1 MERIGRRILSLFFVV
16 IIAGCAFVP
25 QEKVSDVENN
35 FGNGNVAYEKAVDSI
50 IKPNMP
56 YRFGNQFVP
65 NRLPMQQLIHEY
77 NEWKRQYVVD
87 AGNGMLRVRRDAGT
101 DYDTV
106 SEGIAYGMLLAVYF
120 NDRNT
125 LDGLYKYAKAHFHG
139 KGLMHW
145 KVDKN
150 GVDISEFNIP
160 VPHGYV
166 WKNTNTGQQIATN
179 ITDKS
184 EMPGTGWVRVTWY
197 TRGKTSATDA
207 DLDMA
212 MALVMAYKLWGS
224 SQNYNYQTEART
236 LLSNIMN
243 YDMGVEFG
251 NELFVY
257 PGACVNGGWSGI
269 WGGPKGWNPSYFT
282 PAWFKVFRRFTG
294 DTNWDILAIK
304 MYQHI
309 DKIHAVNKGTGILP
323 DWCDTSGS
331 LAKSVYGAY
340 NVSSDTYTGVSD
352 ILVFLVERTNS
363 NGQIITN
370 YYSSPR
376 GNMSFNLYYDAIRVM
391 WRMAVAVSWFGDE
404 KAKKIILLQN
414 QFFRNKYYQSP
425 EGINNIKDGYFVD
438 GTAWKPLSKDALSV
452 SKGGQWTTSPFVSMI
467 ATSALFADNDYAT
480 KLYNALVNCKTPYTD
495 TYHYYGNT
503 LRLLALL
510 YLSGEFPN
518 IYQPIT
524 NKIPSQIE
532 AEDFI
537 SMSNAKISSDWSP
550 GITAVNGDY
559 MGGSYWVEYYID
571 VPQTRSYTLI
581 YRVSSPSYPQHKL
594 SFATNGITISTLDVP
609 ESEWTTIQTTI
620 TLSAGKY
627 PVRIYST
634 GGRYSFD
641 WFELK

>member
-1 MERIGRRILSLFFVV
+1 MERIVRKILSLFFMV

-25 QEKVSDVENN
+25 QEKVSDFETNFENGSVVN
-35 FGNGNVAYEKAVDSI
+35 EKSLDNSI
-50 IKPNMP
+50 LNIYSP
-56 YRFGNQFVP
+56 YRYGKKFVLS
-65 NRLPMQQLIHEY
+65 RLSKQQLIDEY

-87 AGNGMLRVRRDAGT
+87 AGNGMSRVRRDAGT

-120 NDRNT
+120 NDRFT
-125 LDGLYKYAKAHFHG
+125 LERLYKYAKTHFHS

-166 WKNTNTGQQIATN
+166 WKNTNTGEQVAN
-179 ITDKS
+179 DITDIS

-212 MALVMAYKLWGS
+212 MALIMAYKLWGA

-243 YDMGVEFG
+243 YDMGVGFN

-257 PGACVNGGWSGI
+257 PGACVNGSWSGI

-282 PAWFKVFRRFTG
+282 PAWFKVFREFTG
-294 DTNWDILAIK
+294 DARWDELTTK

-323 DWCDTSGS
+323 DWCNTSGS
-331 LAKSVYGAY
+331 RAGSVSGRYD
-340 NVSSDTYTGVSD
+340 VSSDTYTGVSD

-363 NGQIITN
+363 NGQIVTN

-391 WRMAVAVSWFGDE
+391 WRMAVAASWFGDE
-404 KAKKIILLQN
+404 KAKNIVLLQN

-425 EGINNIKDGYFVD
+425 EGIKNIKDGYFVD
-438 GTAWKPLSKDALSV
+438 GTAWRPLSKDALSV

-467 ATSALFADNDYAT
+467 ATSALFADDDYEGN
-480 KLYNALVNCKTPYTD
+480 LYSALVNCKTPYTE

-518 IYQPIT
+518 IYQPAT
-524 NKIPSQIE
+524 NTNQIPSKIE
-532 AEDFI
+532 AERFI
-537 SMSNAKISSDWSP
+537 SMSNAKISSAWYP
-550 GITAVNGDY
+550 GVTAVQGDY
-559 MGGSYWVEYYID
+559 MGGSYWVEYYLN
-571 VPQTRSYTLI
+571 VPQTRNYTLI
-581 YRVSSPSYPQHKL
+581 YRVASPSYSGHKL
-594 SFATNGITISTLDVP
+594 SFATNGVI
-609 ESEWTTIQTTI
+609 
-620 TLSAGKY
+620 
-627 PVRIYST
+627 
-634 GGRYSFD
+634 
-641 WFELK
+641 